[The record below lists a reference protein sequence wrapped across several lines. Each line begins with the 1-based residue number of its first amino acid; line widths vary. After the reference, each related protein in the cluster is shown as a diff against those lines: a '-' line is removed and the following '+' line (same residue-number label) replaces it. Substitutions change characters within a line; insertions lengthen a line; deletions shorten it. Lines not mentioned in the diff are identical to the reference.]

1 MRHRCDRGLP
11 RGALAWCSNTIPDGP
26 LRRLL
31 GILAL
36 SCHGSNLT
44 RRSLQGS
51 EAVQSGLPPIL
62 GPPGHTGGEGDRGQ
76 AVNADKMTQD
86 ETEVPRNHPPGI
98 DLSALP

>member
-11 RGALAWCSNTIPDGP
+11 RGVLAWCSNIIPDGP

-44 RRSLQGS
+44 SRSLQGS
-51 EAVQSGLPPIL
+51 GAVQSGLPSLALRATP
-62 GPPGHTGGEGDRGQ
+62 GEGDRGQ
-76 AVNADKMTQD
+76 AVNADKMTQG

>member
-11 RGALAWCSNTIPDGP
+11 RGVLAWCSNIIPDGP

-44 RRSLQGS
+44 SRSLQGS
-51 EAVQSGLPPIL
+51 GAVQCL
-62 GPPGHTGGEGDRGQ
+62 GALQQLADSQSQGTKPVRLRVRPATEG
-76 AVNADKMTQD
+76 TQPYHRSEND
-86 ETEVPRNHPPGI
+86 H
-98 DLSALP
+98 LSKR